1 MPINAKN
8 KTLVDKIETK
18 RGCRRSSCRVYA
30 SNLVRINREFSDKKM
45 NPDLKWLSEDAEK
58 ILTKIKTLE
67 SINVARNLMSAAI
80 IGLDIVNDDA
90 NKKKFNAVLK
100 ELNEKKNQL
109 QKDGELTAKQ
119 KAVNIPWKK
128 IVNLRKLLSKEVRLA
143 GLYKREKLTMKD
155 FNKVQRALVLS
166 LYTLLPVVRLDYA
179 DLEFVNQKEF
189 EEITNK
195 DQRNLLVTKR
205 GGYKIYWNHF
215 KTSRSLGEVIV
226 FVKQYSPL
234 LQRLLVTHIKYL
246 KKHFPG
252 NQYLLLQTNLSGE
265 KLTRNALTRYL
276 QRTFQQY
283 FRKSISSTA
292 LRRIFLSHKY
302 DRKTMLKQE
311 EEHRHMMH
319 SRKTAIADYVREE

>member
-30 SNLVRINREFSDKKM
+30 SNLVRINREFSQKQM
-45 NPDLKWLSEDAEK
+45 SPDLKWLSEDADK
-58 ILTKIKTLE
+58 ILSKIKALK
-67 SINVARNLMSAAI
+67 SINVARNLISAAI
-80 IGLDIVNDDA
+80 IGLDINNDSK
-90 NKKKFNAVLK
+90 NKQKYNSVLK
-100 ELNEKKNQL
+100 ELNEKKNQMQREGL
-109 QKDGELTAKQ
+109 LTEKQ
-119 KAVNIPWKK
+119 KAVNIPWKS

-143 GLYKREKLTMKD
+143 GLYKRQKLTMKD
-155 FNKVQRALVLS
+155 FNKIQRALVLS

-179 DLEFVNQKEF
+179 DLEFVNEKQF
-189 EEITNK
+189 EEIDNK
-195 DQRNLLVTKR
+195 NERNLMVTKR

-215 KTSRSLGEVIV
+215 KTSRSLGEVVV

-234 LQRLLVTHIKYL
+234 LQKLLVTHIKYL
-246 KKHFPG
+246 KKHFPD
-252 NQYLLLQTNLSGE
+252 NRHLLLQTNLSGD

-276 QRTFQQY
+276 QRIFQQY
-283 FRKSISSTA
+283 FRKNISSTA

-319 SRKTAIADYVREE
+319 SRKTAIADYVRDK